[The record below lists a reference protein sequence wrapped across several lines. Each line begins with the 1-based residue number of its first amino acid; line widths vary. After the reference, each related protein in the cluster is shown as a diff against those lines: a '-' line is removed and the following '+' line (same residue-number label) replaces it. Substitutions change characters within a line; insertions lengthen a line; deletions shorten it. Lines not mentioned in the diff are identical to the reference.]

1 MLLYMF
7 DYIWSKG
14 IHRNNY
20 SALQSNQRVINET
33 TIQEIIKIYDGNI
46 IWIRNGPPTSEQTD
60 LDVFSK
66 HIDKIQQKSVLV
78 TGDGVRPVPS
88 SYSET
93 TVQTILNCDNIVS
106 WYTQNYDGTL
116 LHEKIK
122 YMPIGFDLHTPK
134 ALIDNEPIKKILYM
148 INCRLS
154 NEEKIVNYI
163 LSDTYNSFTN
173 PIRKIMYD
181 TLKDNPSIK
190 FVKNRLP
197 FDQVTK
203 LYNEYL
209 FVLSPE
215 GNGLDCHRTW
225 ELFLAGCIVI
235 VKKTSLDDMYIKNKL
250 PVVILDKW
258 SELNENLE
266 EKLKQWRETYL
277 PYTNIHHI
285 YSRLKYN
292 YWIKELP

>member
-46 IWIRNGPPTSEQTD
+46 IWIRTGLPTSEQTD

-66 HIDKIQQKSVLV
+66 HVDKIQQKSVLV
-78 TGDGVRPVPS
+78 TGDGDRPVPS

-116 LHEKIK
+116 QHEKIK
-122 YMPIGFDLHTPK
+122 YMPIGFDLHTPQ
-134 ALIDNEPIKKILYM
+134 ALIDNDPIKKILYM
-148 INCRLS
+148 INCRLY
-154 NEEKIVNYI
+154 NEEKTVNYI
-163 LSDTYNSFTN
+163 LSDTCNSFTS

-181 TLKDNPSIK
+181 TLKDNPSIN
-190 FVKNRLP
+190 FVKKRIR
-197 FDQVTK
+197 FDRVTK

-235 VKKTSLDDMYIKNKL
+235 MESSALDSMFINNNLPVIIIKNYE
-250 PVVILDKW
+250 
-258 SELNENLE
+258 ELNTNLTR
-266 EKLKQWRETYL
+266 KLKIWKEEIEPLTL
-277 PYTNIHHI
+277 IDNII
-285 YSRLKYN
+285 PKLKSM
-292 YWIKELP
+292 YWC